1 MLDHVP
7 YNVTLRADINRTL
20 IFLSFLLCRNVV
32 EMSSNETQKSVLR
45 LLKHPLLVRHILIRE
60 FFYRHHSPPPPP
72 PPSTS
77 TAQTRQKIVEI
88 IAGTANG
95 CLSELGYFPGM
106 PQRFK
111 ELEDQN
117 AQWRLENMKLFQD
130 NASLLELIHQQNERI
145 KEMRAPDSEKNI
157 RIMELNSELQK
168 TRIQRDELARA
179 QSASNRTPSQLQ
191 QDFAILQ
198 GDYLRII
205 TGYRS
210 KCAEVERLQHQVR
223 ALIARPQ
230 PQAWTPQ
237 AQTQYRPQ
245 HQPQQAQQQAQQQ
258 NRPQVQQHPQHQL
271 QQQFQQQS
279 RPQIQHQFQPLH
291 QLVYVQRPQP
301 NHLAQQQSAPTLL
314 QPHVQKRVQQHS
326 QSVPA
331 ISGPQ
336 PGQQYSLSQTQQ
348 AIFEQRYQAILLSQ
362 HHRPR
367 QSSGSMPGTRCFNFL
382 IVQKVK
388 DVPVFL
394 FFLFLLNTSTRSG
407 QVSFF
412 YLPRLG

>member
-1 MLDHVP
+1 M
-7 YNVTLRADINRTL
+7 N
-20 IFLSFLLCRNVV
+20 
-32 EMSSNETQKSVLR
+32 
-45 LLKHPLLVRHILIRE
+45 
-60 FFYRHHSPPPPP
+60 FYRHHSPPPPP
-72 PPSTS
+72 PTS

-95 CLSELGYFPGM
+95 CLSEVGYLPGM

-117 AQWRLENMKLFQD
+117 AQWRLENTKLFQD

-145 KEMRAPDSEKNI
+145 KEMRAPDSDKNI

-168 TRIQRDELARA
+168 TRLQRDELARA
-179 QSASNRTPSQLQ
+179 QSVNNRSPSQLQ
-191 QDFAILQ
+191 QDFASLQ

-223 ALIARPQ
+223 ALIAQFSASSQ

-245 HQPQQAQQQAQQQ
+245 HQQQAQQQS
-258 NRPQVQQHPQHQL
+258 RPQVQQHPQHQL
-271 QQQFQQQS
+271 QQQLQQQS
-279 RPQIQHQFQPLH
+279 RPQIQHQSQPQH

-336 PGQQYSLSQTQQ
+336 PGQQYPLSQTQQ
-348 AIFEQRYQAILLSQ
+348 AILEQRYQAILLSQ
-362 HHRPR
+362 HNRPR
-367 QSSGSMPGTRCFNFL
+367 QSSGSMPGTRCF
-382 IVQKVK
+382 
-388 DVPVFL
+388 
-394 FFLFLLNTSTRSG
+394 
-407 QVSFF
+407 
-412 YLPRLG
+412 